1 MAADPDATLLAF
13 LQTRTTPRPTSADG
27 IARRWSA
34 LGSLPTTDSRG
45 RDHDGAHRWHHRCPL
60 HREHRHR
67 QQAFGSLLAA
77 AIAWVAVHIG
87 VAGTRLRDRIVAR
100 IGEAPFRGLFVLASF
115 ALLGWLGGSF
125 AAAGP
130 VQGLWVAP
138 RWLAVLMMLLMLP
151 ALLLFVGSVSTPNP
165 TSVTGARALEAA
177 NPATGVLRITR
188 HPMLWAFALWGVVH
202 LVVLGTLS
210 ATVLTGAI
218 IVTALAGMPSLDA
231 KVARR
236 SPGHWLVFA
245 AATSRLPFVAIA
257 QGRNRLVWSEIGWW
271 RTLLAI
277 VLWGALIALHP
288 WAFGVDPAR
297 YLH

>member
-1 MAADPDATLLAF
+1 M
-13 LQTRTTPRPTSADG
+13 TSAFF
-27 IARRWSA
+27 
-34 LGSLPTTDSRG
+34 SLV
-45 RDHDGAHRWHHRCPL
+45 
-60 HREHRHR
+60 
-67 QQAFGSLLAA
+67 AA

-100 IGEAPFRGLFVLASF
+100 IGEGPFRGLFVLASF
-115 ALLGWLGGSF
+115 AILGWLGWSF
-125 AAAGP
+125 GAAGP
-130 VQGLWVAP
+130 VRVLWHAP
-138 RWLAVLMMLLMLP
+138 QWLSVLMMLLMLP
-151 ALLLFVGSVSTPNP
+151 AMVLFVGSLSTPNP
-165 TSVTGARALEAA
+165 TAVTGARALAAA
-177 NPATGVLRITR
+177 NPAMGVLRITR
-188 HPMLWAFALWGVVH
+188 HPMLWAFALWGLVH

-210 ATVLTGAI
+210 GVILTGAI

-236 SPGHWLVFA
+236 KPDRWLVFT

-277 VLWGALIALHP
+277 VLWVVLIALHP